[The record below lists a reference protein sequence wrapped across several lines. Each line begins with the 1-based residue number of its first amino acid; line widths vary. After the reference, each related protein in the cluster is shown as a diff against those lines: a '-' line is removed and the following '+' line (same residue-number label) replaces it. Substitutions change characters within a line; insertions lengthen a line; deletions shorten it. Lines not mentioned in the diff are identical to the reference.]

1 MVSEKESPMK
11 NRNVKTVALLGIL
24 LIALVGG
31 WIGVRALSRQP
42 SPSQDQQEKTEK
54 LSEQKVSQMLT
65 LCVTGGGQTL
75 SLRSYNG
82 LWRVEDKIEFPLDQ
96 EYAGALA
103 SAFCTTEAIRTM
115 AASDVDLQAAGL
127 VSPRYTVT
135 TAFQN
140 GTQECFYIGTVSQS
154 AGGLYVQKGDRVY
167 LTDASLGRYLG
178 VELASVAEVDTIPRA
193 TGIQKIT
200 VETGQESVIY
210 TAENEAGRFGV
221 WSGIVLDAAKDYAPS
236 EEAMRAYG
244 LDAESRTTVTV
255 DYVVTTQIEAG
266 SQGGAVQFNQEY
278 TAVLYIGRAT
288 EEDSGVTYVQLEGS
302 DLICIMK
309 TQYAQ
314 ALILQS

>member
-1 MVSEKESPMK
+1 M
-11 NRNVKTVALLGIL
+11 T
-24 LIALVGG
+24 
-31 WIGVRALSRQP
+31 
-42 SPSQDQQEKTEK
+42 
-54 LSEQKVSQMLT
+54 
-65 LCVTGGGQTL
+65 
-75 SLRSYNG
+75 
-82 LWRVEDKIEFPLDQ
+82 
-96 EYAGALA
+96 
-103 SAFCTTEAIRTM
+103 
-115 AASDVDLQAAGL
+115 
-127 VSPRYTVT
+127 
-135 TAFQN
+135 
-140 GTQECFYIGTVSQS
+140 
-154 AGGLYVQKGDRVY
+154 
-167 LTDASLGRYLG
+167 
-178 VELASVAEVDTIPRA
+178 
-193 TGIQKIT
+193 
-200 VETGQESVIY
+200 Y